1 MNFDELYYI
10 AIRFDIFFF
19 LLISVDIPLSFFSN
33 GFIFAELFLSLLEL
47 FEIFLLVLK
56 SSGF

>member
-1 MNFDELYYI
+1 MAD
-10 AIRFDIFFF
+10 RFDKFFF
-19 LLISVDIPLSFFSN
+19 ILISVGIPLSSFSN
-33 GFIFAELFLSLLEL
+33 GFIFAELFLPLLEL